1 MVGDKVS
8 TTGWL
13 NPNNNVGEAT
23 PLLVTAVATDGT
35 NFTYSAPAGYGEP
48 ETNRN
53 GVSVIRHP
61 APKTGQVVTAGFEFY
76 VPVRFDTDRLPVSIE
91 EYGIG
96 GAADVKLVEV
106 RPSEDFA

>member
-1 MVGDKVS
+1 MSV
-8 TTGWL
+8 
-13 NPNNNVGEAT
+13 EAT
-23 PLLVTAVATDGT
+23 ALLVTAVAADGT

-53 GVSVIRHP
+53 GVSVVRHP